1 MVFLEQTSDVEKVAG
16 LAGLIKQYG
25 MDVVIV
31 AVFIL
36 LFVFLFRSTISNNN
50 KMYDRITV
58 MQDEMTKTLKE
69 LIKEA
74 TEKQE
79 HKTENVLEI
88 FIKLDSAMKDILTH
102 SKIKLD
108 CERLSV
114 YAFHNGTR
122 ASHGF
127 PFFKVSCISEQVKIA
142 SKTKPVLKEQIAI
155 PLAVF
160 DDSLYELYD
169 HGYLIIDDIIKIK
182 DDFPAL
188 YGMLRNNAIKSAI
201 FVAIYN
207 SKNEILGVAMAEYA
221 NELEDDSMIEVI
233 RNELVDV
240 AIKLAPI
247 MEYSNYQECKDKD

>member
-1 MVFLEQTSDVEKVAG
+1 MVFLEQTSDVQYVAG

-25 MDVVIV
+25 MEVIIV
-31 AVFIL
+31 AVFIM
-36 LFVFLFRSTISNNN
+36 LFVLLFRSIISNNN

-74 TEKQE
+74 ADKQQN
-79 HKTENVLEI
+79 KTENVLEI

-102 SKIKLD
+102 SKLKLD

-127 PFFKVSCISEQVKIA
+127 PFFKVSCISEQIKVA
-142 SKTKPVLKEQIAI
+142 SKTKPVLKEQVAI

-160 DDSLYELYD
+160 DKSLYQLYD
-169 HGYLIIDDIIKIK
+169 HGYLIIKDTAEIKEE
-182 DDFPAL
+182 FPSL
-188 YGMLRNNAIKSAI
+188 FSMLKNNAIKSMI
-201 FVAIYN
+201 MVAIYN
-207 SKNEILGVAMAEYA
+207 SKNEILGVTMSEYA
-221 NELEDDSMIEVI
+221 DELNDDDMVDFI
-233 RNELVDV
+233 REELVDV

-247 MEYSNYQECKDKD
+247 MEYSNYQDKV